1 MRKARSINDLYG
13 LLKDFDMAMTNQAP
27 LATALNR
34 IADRPMVGRFSV
46 TPRQLAKRMA
56 LSVIGEEAWS
66 DARIITQIAESTGL
80 ELRYVHGE
88 VENLRE
94 VRRHTAQVERHLEG
108 RDSEL
113 VWKNLSRLPTVERAM
128 ERFPLD
134 FFEGIDVGVVA
145 LDLFDELD
153 KHVLPPPDSLTEVS
167 PWEEGS
173 FTIPSIADMGNER
186 LIGRHVADLIDKTNM
201 NATAIVMDTDGSMAD
216 SIRTSL
222 YAKGLPFQTARSM
235 RDLPGIRDMLR
246 FLELCL
252 GLSTARMG
260 DIKRLV
266 RSVDL
271 KDIDPATIAFNIRN
285 DGRLFTIHATESK
298 DSALMSL
305 KGRMESISTMNLSQA
320 STSLLKDDELTMTMR
335 LLRELGL
342 AKAPLR
348 ADTLEDLR
356 YGVDQLS
363 EEILRDDDEKEGV
376 VLVDCRS
383 SAYVDRPI
391 VFHLGL
397 GNEWSR
403 RIQRRKHIDSEAEL
417 EKDQSR
423 FEVLLQQGEQRL
435 YMTSRVAK
443 GRKVLPCVYFN
454 RALDRPVRDFDDL
467 TGEGGFA
474 NGCWLPDPVSLEFA
488 SKTAEE
494 PKMPVAHSPSALNQ
508 FLKCPR
514 KYHFSRLCESPDSGP
529 AFRGTLVHRY
539 AELLAHHPSYASEEG
554 MDRCLEI
561 LQSDYVSLS
570 HKGRD
575 RFERTA
581 LRGLMRNAAEFA
593 SRYTIEEMPE
603 KSGRGNPLFS
613 ALGEEPRI
621 GNTEIFLEDRSILLR
636 GLVDLMVNDSLAV
649 DHKSGAPVNT
659 SARAKNITSIWGEG
673 DPDTQPLAYMALL
686 RSLGERRR
694 EISLHYNHLK
704 PVPAD
709 KEGYDPSRHVIKV
722 TYTGTGRADILKG
735 DDPWI
740 IRLLRQGPKD
750 FAPFLEEVG
759 EKDFCDHLVSIRAW
773 ELPPEGDMEALEGFM
788 QFLKGRSRKRAV
800 GKKVFTR
807 ALEKMREEVPYT
819 KDTVLITTE
828 TMERFLEKTME
839 CHNQIRDCKRDGFP
853 ALPRKEGYCSKCE
866 FLDICTEALE

>member
-13 LLKDFDMAMTNQAP
+13 LLKDFDMALTNQAP

-46 TPRQLAKRMA
+46 TPRQLAKR
-56 LSVIGEEAWS
+56 LSLSIIGEEAWS
-66 DARIITQIAESTGL
+66 DAKIITQIAESTGL

-94 VRRHTAQVERHLEG
+94 IRRHTAQVERHLEG

-113 VWKNLSRLPTVERAM
+113 VWKNLSRLPTLERAM

-134 FFEGIDVGVVA
+134 FFDGIEVGVIA

-153 KHVLPPPDSLTEVS
+153 KHVLPPP
-167 PWEEGS
+167 GS
-173 FTIPSIADMGNER
+173 FTELSPWDSGTFTIPKIADMGNER
-186 LIGRHVADLIDKTNM
+186 LIGRHVADLIDKSNM

-216 SIRTSL
+216 SVRTSL
-222 YAKGLPFQTARSM
+222 YAKGLPFQSVRSM

-252 GLSTARMG
+252 GLPTARMG

-266 RSVDL
+266 RSVEL
-271 KDIDPATIAFNIRN
+271 KGLDAATLVFNIRN
-285 DGRLFTIHATESK
+285 DARLFTVHALESQ
-298 DSALMSL
+298 DPSLMAL
-305 KGRMESISTMNLSQA
+305 KNRMESISEMNLSQA

-342 AKAPLR
+342 ASSPLR

-363 EEILRDDDEKEGV
+363 EEILRDEDEKEGV
-376 VLVDCRS
+376 VLVDCHS

-397 GNEWSR
+397 GNEWAR

-417 EKDQSR
+417 EKDQAR
-423 FEVLLQQGEQRL
+423 FEILLQQGEQRI
-435 YMTSRVAK
+435 YMTSKVAK
-443 GRKVLPCVYFN
+443 GRKVIPCVYFN

-467 TGEGGFA
+467 TEEGGFA
-474 NGCWLPDPVSLEFA
+474 NGCWLPDPVALDFI
-488 SKTAEE
+488 SKDIEE
-494 PKMPVAHSPSALNQ
+494 PQMPASLSPSALNQ
-508 FLKCPR
+508 LLKCPR
-514 KYHFSRLCESPDSGP
+514 KYHFGRLCESPDSGP

-539 AELLAHHPSYASEEG
+539 AELIAHHPSYASVDGQE
-554 MDRCLEI
+554 RCLEI
-561 LQSDYVSLS
+561 LQKDYVSLS

-581 LRGLMRNAAEFA
+581 LRALIRNAAEFA
-593 SRYTIEEMPE
+593 SRYPIEELPV
-603 KSGRGNPLFS
+603 KTGRGNPLFS
-613 ALGEEPRI
+613 ALGEKPRI
-621 GNTEIFLEDRSILLR
+621 GNTEIFLEDRQTLLR
-636 GLVDLMVNDSLAV
+636 GLVDLMVDQSLAV
-649 DHKSGAPVNT
+649 DHKTGAPMAAST
-659 SARAKNITSIWGEG
+659 RAKSIASIWGEG

-686 RSLGERRR
+686 RSMGEKRR
-694 EISLHYNHLK
+694 EISLHYNYLK

-709 KEGYDPSRHVIKV
+709 KQGYDPSNHINKV
-722 TYTGTGRADILKG
+722 TYTGTGRADLLKG
-735 DDPWI
+735 EDPWM
-740 IRLLRQGPKD
+740 IRILRQGPKD
-750 FAPFLEEVG
+750 FGPFLEEVG
-759 EKDFCDHLVSIRAW
+759 EKDFCDHLISIRAW
-773 ELPPEGDMEALEGFM
+773 ELPPEEDYEAIDNFIL
-788 QFLKGRSRKRAV
+788 FLKGRSGKKAV

-807 ALEKMREEVPYT
+807 ALEKLRDEVPFT
-819 KDTVLITTE
+819 KDTVLITNE
-828 TMERFLEKTME
+828 TMDRFLETVSE
-839 CHNQIRDCKRDGFP
+839 CFSYIGEYKREGFP
-853 ALPRKEGYCSKCE
+853 AAPRKEAYCSKCE
-866 FLDICTEALE
+866 FLDICMEALE